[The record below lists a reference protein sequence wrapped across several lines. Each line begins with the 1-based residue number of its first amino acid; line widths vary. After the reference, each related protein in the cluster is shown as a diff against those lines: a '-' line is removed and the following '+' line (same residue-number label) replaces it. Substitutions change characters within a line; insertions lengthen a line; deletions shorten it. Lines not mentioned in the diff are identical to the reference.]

1 MATNNAEAM
10 VKTAVSLGQKYSEMT
25 DRIITRLCGYS
36 PVQVKV
42 LCLMY
47 KNNGSILQKEIE
59 SHFSFSRP
67 AISQLVDQMESN
79 GLITRTDVEND
90 KRKKLI
96 KMTPAGAEIA
106 KKVTG
111 ELGRFYRKMGEN
123 LSSDELR
130 NASEIF
136 RKLIKILEINGD
148 QTTF

>member
-1 MATNNAEAM
+1 MATNNAETM
-10 VKTAVSLGQKYSEMT
+10 VRTAVSLGQKYSEMT

-96 KMTPAGAEIA
+96 KMTPSGAEIA

>member
-130 NASEIF
+130 NDSESF